1 TGDILKFDS
10 NGVQTVFAT
19 EGFGTRG
26 NRGPEYVAF
35 LPPAAPSP
43 SPPSSAVLLTF
54 PNTTETLITT
64 TVEPV
69 DQNSV
74 PLPPSNFELQTGGPS
89 LAYEISAPPNATLP
103 TPIIIAFTVP
113 ASVWGL
119 DGSGLKALHYENS
132 HWVDSTIQPGDPNY
146 PSSPASNTIYGSVNS
161 LSPFLVA
168 KQKFNAQ
175 VQQPINAN
183 GTSVFS
189 VRRGVVPLKFTL
201 TNNGA
206 STCALPP
213 ATIAVTRTGG
223 GTLGS
228 VNESV
233 YSMSADSGSNF
244 RINSCQYVYN
254 LN

>member
-1 TGDILKFDS
+1 
-10 NGVQTVFAT
+10 
-19 EGFGTRG
+19 
-26 NRGPEYVAF
+26 
-35 LPPAAPSP
+35 
-43 SPPSSAVLLTF
+43 
-54 PNTTETLITT
+54 
-64 TVEPV
+64 
-69 DQNSV
+69 V

-161 LSPFLVA
+161 LSPFLIA
-168 KQKFNAQ
+168 KSKFAGQ

-189 VRRGVVPLKFTL
+189 VRRGVIPVKFTL
-201 TNNGA
+201 TDDGT
-206 STCALPP
+206 STCTLPP
-213 ATIAVTRTGG
+213 ATIAVTRTAG
-223 GTLGS
+223 GTPGV

-233 YSMSADSGSNF
+233 YSGSADNGSNF
-244 RINSCQYVYN
+244 RTVSCQYVYN
-254 LN
+254 VNSGALGVGTYRVDIKINNTVVGSGVFGLK